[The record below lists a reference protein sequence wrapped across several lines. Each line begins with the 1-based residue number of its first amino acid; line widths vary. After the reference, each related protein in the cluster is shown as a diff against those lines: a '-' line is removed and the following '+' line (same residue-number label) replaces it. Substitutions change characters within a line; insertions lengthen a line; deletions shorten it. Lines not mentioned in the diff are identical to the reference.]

1 MSTAASDGVFL
12 SALQPNSSVTTY
24 GLPSNLRLGNGGS
37 ASDEASRAQ
46 RVQQQVQMRLAEK
59 STLPR
64 QNGSAAHYAMS
75 DYGGSSTMKYP
86 QTSFTPS
93 FSSKSSFGYSSSRTM
108 VSPAESTASHGEKLQ
123 PIRSRI
129 TWREKQQRSLG
140 SDISSLPSKF
150 LPNLESGDRG
160 PVMHQ
165 RPGFSCQSAGPDV
178 AQYHKIYQE
187 SMRMGH
193 YQGSMRPQNQIEHEP
208 VPMPAIGQYNPWMA
222 DGSDAGSMVSDRD
235 AVFNRQYSQSTVSGY
250 AGSMRQGGAVTS
262 FPMRRSL
269 SGTLSRTAGLG
280 GGEVEMVHQ
289 QSFKGPAHRT
299 ISRITRRNQ
308 MGSVAGMDGSFIA
321 SGLPPGTQ
329 GSLSMQRQGTLSRA
343 MSVKSMHSVGRGR
356 DVSELMEMGAG
367 MGNLNG
373 ITSLDMPSAVQYLS
387 DSDPEMQVLGAAY
400 IQHECYNDSDAKVA
414 VRRLKGIREL
424 VKLFNSDSQEV
435 QRFATGATRNLIFE
449 NMDNKVELIEEGGI
463 PQLIEA
469 LRENDDDELR
479 KNITGILWNL
489 SSKDNLKQ
497 KLARETLPEL
507 TEKILI
513 PFSQR
518 EADNQLSPSEGEIFY
533 NTTGC
538 LSTCRNLSS
547 VNENTRQQ
555 MRQMHGLVDAL
566 VNYIKA
572 SLDDNKTEDKGVEN
586 SLCILRNLSYQLYNE
601 IPPSALVRLNGQTRD
616 QSSGKGEAIGCFTP
630 QSKKTKNSNSQDIS
644 TFTEVARVPKGME
657 WLWHPQ
663 IMGVYNSVL
672 RQCEINSTARE
683 AAAGALQN
691 ITAGDKRWASVLS
704 RVALEQERMLPV
716 ILDLLRTNNDLE
728 LRSLTGFLRNMSR
741 HAKDKNDMSTK
752 VVNTLVS
759 KLPAD
764 GNQKEPSSEVVVNIC
779 GVLNNLV
786 TSSYLAARDISFFD
800 GLPKLV
806 GIKESHDNSSGKVK
820 AAKAAST
827 VLCNMFQYK
836 KLHKT
841 YKAKGFMRRDFED
854 ISF

>member
-1 MSTAASDGVFL
+1 
-12 SALQPNSSVTTY
+12 
-24 GLPSNLRLGNGGS
+24 
-37 ASDEASRAQ
+37 
-46 RVQQQVQMRLAEK
+46 
-59 STLPR
+59 
-64 QNGSAAHYAMS
+64 
-75 DYGGSSTMKYP
+75 
-86 QTSFTPS
+86 
-93 FSSKSSFGYSSSRTM
+93 
-108 VSPAESTASHGEKLQ
+108 
-123 PIRSRI
+123 
-129 TWREKQQRSLG
+129 
-140 SDISSLPSKF
+140 
-150 LPNLESGDRG
+150 
-160 PVMHQ
+160 
-165 RPGFSCQSAGPDV
+165 
-178 AQYHKIYQE
+178 
-187 SMRMGH
+187 
-193 YQGSMRPQNQIEHEP
+193 
-208 VPMPAIGQYNPWMA
+208 
-222 DGSDAGSMVSDRD
+222 
-235 AVFNRQYSQSTVSGY
+235 
-250 AGSMRQGGAVTS
+250 
-262 FPMRRSL
+262 
-269 SGTLSRTAGLG
+269 
-280 GGEVEMVHQ
+280 
-289 QSFKGPAHRT
+289 
-299 ISRITRRNQ
+299 
-308 MGSVAGMDGSFIA
+308 
-321 SGLPPGTQ
+321 
-329 GSLSMQRQGTLSRA
+329 
-343 MSVKSMHSVGRGR
+343 
-356 DVSELMEMGAG
+356 
-367 MGNLNG
+367 
-373 ITSLDMPSAVQYLS
+373 LDMPSAVQYLS

-538 LSTCRNLSS
+538 LRNLSS

-572 SLDDNKTEDKGVEN
+572 SLDDNKTEDKVGRRGWVKRRMKEHAPVSSDGIRVSEGGGELSLHLEEPLVPTLQRDPSVCAGAPEWTDQRSELREGRGHRLLHSSKQEN
-586 SLCILRNLSYQLYNE
+586 QKRTLDS
-601 IPPSALVRLNGQTRD
+601 D
-616 QSSGKGEAIGCFTP
+616 IG
-630 QSKKTKNSNSQDIS
+630 SNSQDIS

-841 YKAKGFMRRDFED
+841 YKAV
-854 ISF
+854 